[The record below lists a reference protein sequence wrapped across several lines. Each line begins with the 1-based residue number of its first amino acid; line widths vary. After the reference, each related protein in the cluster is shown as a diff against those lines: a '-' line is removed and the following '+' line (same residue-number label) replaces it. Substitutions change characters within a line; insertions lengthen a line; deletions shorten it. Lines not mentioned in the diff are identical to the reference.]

1 MPRGSRSPA
10 RRLRQRLIHHHA
22 PIGTLSVGVTATI
35 ALLTPGE
42 TAFRISISTA
52 YVGLALLAVT
62 LAIGPARVLRGRTGP
77 LSYDLR
83 RDFGIWTGLVGLA
96 HVAAGLLVHMGG
108 RPWLYFLRPVEELHA
123 GGVPGIGPFR
133 VDRFGLA
140 NYSGLAA
147 TLILAMLLALS
158 NDLSMR
164 RLGGR
169 RWKGLHRLNYAL
181 FAIVLVHGAVY
192 QWLES
197 RAALLVAVFALTPM
211 AVVAL
216 QALGFRTIRAR
227 AAQRHATPR
236 G

>member
-1 MPRGSRSPA
+1 
-10 RRLRQRLIHHHA
+10 
-22 PIGTLSVGVTATI
+22 
-35 ALLTPGE
+35 
-42 TAFRISISTA
+42 
-52 YVGLALLAVT
+52 
-62 LAIGPARVLRGRTGP
+62 VLRGRTGP

-83 RDFGIWTGLVGLA
+83 RDMGIWTALVGLA
-96 HVAAGLLVHMGG
+96 HVAAGLLVHMDG
-108 RPWLYFLRPVEELHA
+108 RPWLYFLKPIEEAH
-123 GGVPGIGPFR
+123 GIPGIGPLR

-164 RLGGR
+164 RLGRR
-169 RWKGLHRLNYAL
+169 RWKRLHRLNYAL
-181 FAIVLVHGAVY
+181 FALVLVHGAVY

-197 RAALLVAVFALTPM
+197 RAALLVAVFGLTAM

-227 AAQRHATPR
+227 AAQRRGPR
-236 G
+236 PRSEEAV